1 MALDDPKTL
10 VSTDWLAAHL
20 RDPDLRILDASW
32 FMPGS
37 DRDAKAGYAGAHI
50 PGARFFDIDEIAD
63 TSSPLPHMMPPAE
76 KFSSRVRKLGIG
88 DGTMVVVYDAY
99 GMYAAA
105 RAWWMFRAMG
115 HENVAVLDGGFLK
128 WRAEGLPVTDATISP
143 FQRHFTARTNW
154 SLVRSFDDVRK
165 ALETGSAQIVDAR
178 SAARFSGAE
187 AEPRP
192 GLKCGHMPGAINL
205 PHASLLR
212 PDGTLKRKDDLARAF
227 ADAGIDL
234 KKPVIATCGSGVS
247 ACVPLLALAV
257 LGHRDGAL
265 YDGSWA
271 EWGGRE
277 DAPVATG
284 P

>member
-1 MALDDPKTL
+1 MSISDPTVL
-10 VSTDWLAAHL
+10 VSCDWLKDRL
-20 RDPDLRILDASW
+20 GTPDIRILDASW
-32 FMPGS
+32 HLPAANRSGRKEFE
-37 DRDAKAGYAGAHI
+37 DEHI
-50 PGARFFDIDEIAD
+50 PGALFFDIDEIAD

-115 HENVAVLDGGFLK
+115 LDGGFLK

-187 AEPRP
+187 AEPSP